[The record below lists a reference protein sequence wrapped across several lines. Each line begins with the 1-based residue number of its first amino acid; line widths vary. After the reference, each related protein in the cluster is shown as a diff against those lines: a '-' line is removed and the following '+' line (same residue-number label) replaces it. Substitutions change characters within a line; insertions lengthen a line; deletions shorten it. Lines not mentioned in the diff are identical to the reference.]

1 MSSNDRRVWD
11 PFAPPP
17 TTTSASASAA
27 EQPSPDSEPAP
38 AGRAA
43 EAAALLPDDLDDIKK
58 ADLIALAEL
67 ADVPTYGTKDEIADR
82 IREAAGG

>member
-1 MSSNDRRVWD
+1 MTSNDRRVWD

-17 TTTSASASAA
+17 TAAPASAV
-27 EQPSPDSEPAP
+27 EQPSPDSEPAA

-58 ADLIALAEL
+58 PDLIALAEL